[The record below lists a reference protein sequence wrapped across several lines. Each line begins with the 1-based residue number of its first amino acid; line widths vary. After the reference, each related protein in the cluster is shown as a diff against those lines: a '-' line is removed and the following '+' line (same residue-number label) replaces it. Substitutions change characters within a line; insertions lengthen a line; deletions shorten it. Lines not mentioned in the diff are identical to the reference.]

1 MTFDFTLQ
9 GVIKKNNMS
18 KLMAATVFHDA
29 LHMVAPPPRHYKACP
44 GRLDTSK
51 CIIMIIP
58 SKFS

>member
-29 LHMVAPPPRHYKACP
+29 LHMVAPRRAIANRVQI
-44 GRLDTSK
+44 G
-51 CIIMIIP
+51 
-58 SKFS
+58 